1 MSAGGLRVE
10 AHAKVNLTLE
20 IIGKRSDGFHNLVS
34 VMQTIDL
41 RDEIVLTPADDITL
55 TCDKPSLKNEDNLA
69 FTAAVALKRATGAS
83 GGVHIDIRKSI
94 PEAAGLGGGSADAA
108 AVLKALN
115 ELWVCGL
122 DDDALAS
129 TGTEI
134 GSDVPY
140 LLQSGTALVQGR
152 GEDVSALPNAALEW
166 LVLLTPDV
174 KLENKTAALFSLLTP
189 ADYTRGA
196 LSHKLAGRTRGK
208 SDMPAE
214 FMFNGFYAVAA
225 DAFPGFAEYRDGF
238 LEIGAQNVVLTGA
251 GPTMF
256 AVPPSREMG
265 VAWELLLKS
274 RGWDARLVKTWWPS
288 TTANSGRAR

>member
-1 MSAGGLRVE
+1 MSAGSLRVE

-41 RDEIVLTPADDITL
+41 HDEIVLTQADDISIA
-55 TCDKPSLKNEDNLA
+55 CDEPSLNNENNLA
-69 FTAAVALKRATGAS
+69 FAAAVALKKATRVS

-94 PEAAGLGGGSADAA
+94 PVAAGLGGGSSDAA
-108 AVLKALN
+108 AVLRGFN
-115 ELWVCGL
+115 ELWACGL

-129 TGTEI
+129 LGTEI
-134 GSDVPY
+134 GSDVPF
-140 LLQSGTALVQGR
+140 LLKGGTALVQGR
-152 GEDVSALPNAALEW
+152 GEDVAALPNAAIEW

-174 KLENKTAALFSLLTP
+174 KLENKTAALFSRLSPTS
-189 ADYTRGA
+189 YTRGA
-196 LSHKLAGRTRGK
+196 LSHKLAGRARGK
-208 SDMPAE
+208 GDMPAE
-214 FMFNGFYAVAA
+214 FMFNGFDAVAA

-238 LEIGAQNVVLTGA
+238 AGIGAQNVVLSGA

-265 VAWELLLKS
+265 VAWESLLKS
-274 RGWDARLVKTWWPS
+274 RGWDARLVRPWWSP
-288 TTANSGRAR
+288 APGQAE